1 MRRKGLSPM
10 PSDHINVTPLIDVIM
25 CLIIFFLLCGKFAKD
40 EANAKVKLP
49 QAQLG
54 QQMVD
59 QQGRLVINVVPG
71 EAVGGGRG
79 DREIIVRT
87 KVMRAEEL
95 GAYLVREQKANPELK
110 VIIRADKDI
119 TYDYVSPVMVAC
131 AQANIQSVDYATQNE
146 GEGER

>member
-40 EANAKVKLP
+40 EANAKVTLP
-49 QAQLG
+49 RAQLG

-71 EAVGGGRG
+71 EGGGG
-79 DREIIVRT
+79 AVPEIIVRT
-87 KVMRAEEL
+87 RVVRAEEL
-95 GAYLVREQKANPELK
+95 AAYLAKERKANPELK
-110 VIIRADKDI
+110 VIIRADKDV
-119 TYDYVSPVMVAC
+119 TYNYISPVMVAC
-131 AQANIQSVDYATQNE
+131 AQANIQSVDYATRNN
-146 GEGER
+146 GE

>member
-40 EANAKVKLP
+40 EANAKVRLP

-71 EAVGGGRG
+71 EGASAEP
-79 DREIIVRT
+79 EIIVRT
-87 KVMRAEEL
+87 RPVRAEEL
-95 GAYLVREQKANPELK
+95 AGYLAREHEANPELK
-110 VIIRADKDI
+110 VIIRADKDV
-119 TYDYVSPVMVAC
+119 TYNHVSPVMVAC
-131 AQANIQSVDYATQNE
+131 AQANIKSVDYATRNT
-146 GEGER
+146 GE